1 MADENKTTPTPSTP
15 ADAPDNAAPDKAS
28 ATPESPAAG
37 SSNTEA
43 PTPPAT
49 PPSTGATTPVL
60 PATTPST
67 GPRPRTGSSGGRP
80 GGGRPGGGRPG
91 GGRPGGGG
99 RSGGG
104 RPGGGRPGG
113 GRGGRPGGGR
123 AGGGRFYRRRK
134 VCRFCVD
141 KVDHVDYKEASK
153 LTTFIGERGK
163 ILPRRLTGTCTGHQR
178 QLKTAIKRARNCA
191 MMPFATAR

>member
-28 ATPESPAAG
+28 ATPETPAAG

-91 GGRPGGGG
+91 GGRPGGG
-99 RSGGG
+99 RPGGG